1 MVQRLGDRE
10 GSTKLEAV
18 KNGNE
23 TYTCREGRWNGNET
37 QNVVGGIYRGIYK
50 CRYRTNIGIVFILN
64 VRIGGFINAGIG
76 GYINVR
82 IIIGGFINVGGDL

>member
-37 QNVVGGIYRGIYK
+37 QNVVGG
-50 CRYRTNIGIVFILN
+50 T
-64 VRIGGFINAGIG
+64 GGYINAGIG
-76 GYINVR
+76 QISVLASRARRFFTGGSGRGEVR
-82 IIIGGFINVGGDL
+82 EKYAW